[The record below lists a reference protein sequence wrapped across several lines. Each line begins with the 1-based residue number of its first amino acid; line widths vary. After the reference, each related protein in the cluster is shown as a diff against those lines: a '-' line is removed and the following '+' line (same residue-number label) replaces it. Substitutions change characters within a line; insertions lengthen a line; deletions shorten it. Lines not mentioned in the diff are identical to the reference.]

1 MRTNQHKKLKKSGR
15 ELSFLFSLVLALMI
29 FLICCNSSG
38 SGNNHKDSLAL
49 KKDSI
54 LHPPPDTPF
63 HHDPNKKVIYLTF
76 DDGPNEGTS
85 FVYKAVKE
93 EKVPATF
100 FIVGSMVLSTPRPPD
115 IWNQMMADHTIA
127 LCNHSYNHAN
137 GRYKLYYS
145 NPAGVVKDIQ
155 HNNDALHFNHAVVR
169 MPGRN
174 AWRIGKIDFT
184 DLKAS
189 KPAIDSVHKAGFSV
203 MGWDAEWDY
212 NLHSFVLKDDG
223 EAMLRQIDELA
234 NGGNTRTPGHVVL
247 LMHDL
252 AFRTQASIAQLHIL
266 MKGLKENPQYELS
279 LVPYYP
285 GVRK

>member
-1 MRTNQHKKLKKSGR
+1 MRANRHKKLIKIRGGSG
-15 ELSFLFSLVLALMI
+15 FLIPLLPFTMI
-29 FLICCNSSG
+29 LLICCNSSG
-38 SGNNHKDSLAL
+38 SGNSHKDSLSA
-49 KKDSI
+49 KKDSAL
-54 LHPPPDTPF
+54 LHPVDTPP
-63 HHDPNKKVIYLTF
+63 HHDPHKKVIYLTF
-76 DDGPNEGTS
+76 DDGPNEGTP
-85 FVYKAVKE
+85 FVYNVVKE

-100 FIVGSMVLSTPRPPD
+100 FIVGSMVLNMPHPPA
-115 IWNQMMADHTIA
+115 IWNQMLADHTIA

-145 NPAGVVKDIQ
+145 NPSGVVKDIQ

-189 KPAIDSVHKAGFSV
+189 KAAIDSVHKAGFTV
-203 MGWDAEWDY
+203 MGWDSEWDY
-212 NLHSFVLKDDG
+212 NFKTFVLKDDG
-223 EAMLRQIDELA
+223 NAMLRQIEDLA
-234 NGGNTRTPGHVVL
+234 NGGSTRTPGYVVL

-252 AFRTQASIAQLHIL
+252 AFRSQASIEQLHIL
-266 MKGLKENPQYELS
+266 IKGLKANPQFELS

-285 GVRK
+285 GVKK